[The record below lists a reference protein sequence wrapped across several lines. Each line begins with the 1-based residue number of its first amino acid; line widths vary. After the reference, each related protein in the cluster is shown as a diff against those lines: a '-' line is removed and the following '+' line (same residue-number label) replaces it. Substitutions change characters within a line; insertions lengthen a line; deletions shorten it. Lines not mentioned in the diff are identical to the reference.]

1 LAILSPQISRI
12 LADNR
17 QPEKRKEEEKEKR
30 RSARIRVHPRERT
43 LAAKDCQ
50 VTKLRNRKIR
60 ALTLPLPLPYSDMV
74 PLMTVTTRLRVS
86 DDITKLVGETPM
98 LQLKRLTPKGSA
110 NIFAK
115 LEYLNPGGSVKDRAA
130 IGLIARAEAEGR
142 LKPGGTIIDATA
154 GNTGI
159 GLALIGV
166 NRGYKVRLFVPEK
179 FSEEKVLIMRAFGAE
194 VTRTPDAEGMQGAIS
209 RAKDLAASDP
219 SAFLA
224 AQFDNPANT
233 DFHYET
239 TAHEIF
245 EQMEGRIDAIT
256 IGCGTAGT
264 FSGVARYLK
273 ERIKKVHCVAVETQG
288 SILGGGPAG
297 PHKVE
302 GIGNSFIP
310 GNFDRSVCDEVF
322 MVTDPQAFGMVK
334 ELAAREGVLGGSS
347 SGANVYAA
355 VEIAKRLGPGKR
367 VVTMIPDSAERYL
380 SKKIFEG
387 GI

>member
-1 LAILSPQISRI
+1 VGLAISNS
-12 LADNR
+12 
-17 QPEKRKEEEKEKR
+17 
-30 RSARIRVHPRERT
+30 
-43 LAAKDCQ
+43 
-50 VTKLRNRKIR
+50 
-60 ALTLPLPLPYSDMV
+60 
-74 PLMTVTTRLRVS
+74 RLRVS
-86 DDITKLVGETPM
+86 DDITTLVGETPM
-98 LQLKRLTPKGSA
+98 LQLKKLTPRGSA
-110 NIFAK
+110 DIFAK

-130 IGLIARAEAEGR
+130 IGIIARAERER
-142 LKPGGTIIDATA
+142 KLRPGGTIIEATA

-179 FSEEKVLIMRAFGAE
+179 FSEEKVIIMRAFGAE
-194 VTRTPDAEGMQGAIS
+194 VVRTPDAEGMQGAIN

-245 EQMEGRIDAIT
+245 EQMEGRVDAVT

-264 FSGVARYLK
+264 FTGVARYLK
-273 ERIKKVHCVAVETQG
+273 ERIGAVYAVAVETQG
-288 SILGGGPAG
+288 SILGGGPPG

-322 MVTDPQAFGMVK
+322 KVTDVQAFDMVK
-334 ELAAREGVLGGSS
+334 QLAASEGVLGGSS

-355 VEIAKRLGPGKR
+355 IAIAKRLGPGKR
-367 VVTMIPDSAERYL
+367 VVTLIPDSAERYL

-387 GI
+387 GV